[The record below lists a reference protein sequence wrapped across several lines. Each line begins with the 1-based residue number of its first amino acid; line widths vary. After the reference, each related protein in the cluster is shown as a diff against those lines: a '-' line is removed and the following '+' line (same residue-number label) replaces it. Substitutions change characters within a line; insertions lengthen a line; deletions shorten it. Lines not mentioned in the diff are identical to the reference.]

1 MKTQK
6 NSNVRQKKRK
16 TLLIDGDII
25 AYKAAV
31 TREQGINWG
40 EGLWTLHCFED
51 DVYAAIHQQI
61 ETLITATG
69 LTDIVVAIS
78 DSENFRKDL
87 NPLYKSNRK
96 DTRKPMCLSQAL
108 QFMKDEYPH
117 VVLPTLEADDVI
129 GILATEEPEK
139 YVIVS
144 ADKDMKTIPDAYIW
158 ENGEVV
164 HITKD
169 EAYENFI
176 CQALK
181 GDPTDGY
188 YGVRGVG
195 EVSARRVIEHFRG
208 TPESLWTGVLKTYK
222 WHEEDAILNARMAR
236 ILTNDLW
243 DGEKPILWE
252 PPIDAKEI
260 T

>member
-1 MKTQK
+1 MRE
-6 NSNVRQKKRK
+6 NSNAKKWKNKRK

-25 AYKAAV
+25 AYKAAIS
-31 TREQGINWG
+31 REQGINWG

-61 ETLITATG
+61 EKIITNTG

-78 DSENFRKDL
+78 DTKNFRKEL

-96 DTRKPMCLSQAL
+96 DTRKPMCLSQAI

-158 ENGEVV
+158 EEGEVI
-164 HITKD
+164 HINPE

-181 GDPTDGY
+181 GDATDGY
-188 YGVRGVG
+188 YGISGVG
-195 EVSARRVIEHFRG
+195 EVKARRIIEKFRG
-208 TPESLWTGVLKTYK
+208 TPESLWGGVLKSYN
-222 WHEEDAILNARMAR
+222 WMENEALLNARMAR
-236 ILTNDLW
+236 ILTHDLW
-243 DGEKPILWE
+243 DGKSPILWE
-252 PPIDAKEI
+252 PPIEAMEI
-260 T
+260 N